1 MEEIKDTSEQKV
13 EPPKVDHYWVTLTYQ
28 AHFDELKIK
37 SGQVSE
43 DDTKTGLYYP
53 KTEEGKKAAETMVR
67 VIKQAIY
74 KCYKEEQIKE
84 FPQECITDDWLNK

>member
-1 MEEIKDTSEQKV
+1 MEEFKDTSAQKE
-13 EPPKVDHYWVTLTYQ
+13 EPKKVDCYWVTLNYQ

-37 SGQVSE
+37 SGQVLE

-53 KTEEGKKAAETMVR
+53 KTEEGKKAAERMVR
-67 VIKQAIY
+67 VIKHAIY
-74 KCYKEEQIKE
+74 KCYKEEQIKD